1 MSELLLELFSEEIP
15 AMMQSK
21 AAYAYK
27 EIFTKYFASLNIEFK
42 DIEVHVGPRRL
53 CIYVNGLPSVIPSS
67 INEMKGPKTSAPEK
81 AIEGFCRSNNIS
93 KDDLEIKEI
102 KGADFY
108 FYTHKTEEQRTED
121 ILLDSISDPISEYV
135 WPKSMYWG
143 DYKIKWVRPLQNIL
157 CIFDGKII
165 PFEYGH
171 LKANNICYGHRF
183 MSPESANISSY
194 DEYKKHLE
202 SNFVVLKAEDRVNI
216 IKAEL
221 EKISKDKDLV
231 IKDDPYL
238 LEEVSGLIEY
248 PRVLVGRI
256 EEKFLS
262 VPSEVLISAM
272 RSHQKY
278 FSVFDKEG
286 NFAPYFIFVSN
297 IKSEKESLVISGN
310 EKVLSARL
318 ADALY
323 FYNQD
328 LKTTLTDKSERL
340 DKVIFHAK
348 LGSLRDKTQRLANLC
363 KFIDSDNESAAYAA
377 LICKS
382 DIVSEVVDEFPT
394 LQGVMGY
401 YYAIAESQDKNVAE
415 AIRDHYKPQGPN
427 DECPKEAGAVLALA
441 DKIDS
446 LCGLMLAGE
455 KPSGSKDPYALR
467 RQALGI
473 IRIILDNKFEID
485 LNALVVYSLGLY
497 KDQIDVPDEYK
508 NQILQF
514 LAERIKYFFKSEYS
528 PELVAATL
536 DITRE
541 SNILSFASKIN
552 VLSNFIE
559 SKNGEDLLQSYKR
572 ANNLL
577 GKDKPTGKVDESVFI
592 SNHEREL
599 FDCIKTNKENIE
611 IALGK
616 KDYKGSLELLA
627 SFHTPLSNFFENVLI
642 KDRNESI
649 AQNRMLLLEEIR
661 GVFDQIAKFDK
672 L

>member
-1 MSELLLELFSEEIP
+1 M
-15 AMMQSK
+15 
-21 AAYAYK
+21 
-27 EIFTKYFASLNIEFK
+27 
-42 DIEVHVGPRRL
+42 
-53 CIYVNGLPSVIPSS
+53 
-67 INEMKGPKTSAPEK
+67 
-81 AIEGFCRSNNIS
+81 
-93 KDDLEIKEI
+93 
-102 KGADFY
+102 
-108 FYTHKTEEQRTED
+108 
-121 ILLDSISDPISEYV
+121 
-135 WPKSMYWG
+135 
-143 DYKIKWVRPLQNIL
+143 
-157 CIFDGKII
+157 
-165 PFEYGH
+165 
-171 LKANNICYGHRF
+171 
-183 MSPESANISSY
+183 
-194 DEYKKHLE
+194 
-202 SNFVVLKAEDRVNI
+202 
-216 IKAEL
+216 
-221 EKISKDKDLV
+221 
-231 IKDDPYL
+231 
-238 LEEVSGLIEY
+238 EEVSGLVEY
-248 PRVLVGRI
+248 PRVLVGKI

-262 VPSEVLISAM
+262 VPSEVLVSAM

-297 IKSEKESLVISGN
+297 IKSEEESLVISGN

-328 LKTTLTDKSERL
+328 LKTTLKDKSERL

-363 KFIDSDNESAAYAA
+363 KFIDSDNEFAANAA
-377 LICKS
+377 LMCKS

-401 YYAIAESQDKNVAE
+401 YYAIAESQDAKVAE

-497 KDQIDVPDEYK
+497 KDQIDVPDECK

-514 LAERIKYFFKSEYS
+514 LAERIKYFFKSDYS

-536 DITRE
+536 DITSE
-541 SNILSFASKIN
+541 SIILSFAAKIH
-552 VLSNFIE
+552 VLSNFIG
-559 SKNGEDLLQSYKR
+559 SKNGDDLLQSYKR

-577 GKDKPTGKVDESVFI
+577 GKDKPVGKVDESVFI

-599 FDCIKTNKENIE
+599 FDCIKANKENIE
-611 IALGK
+611 IALDK
-616 KDYKGSLELLA
+616 KDYKGSFELLA
-627 SFHTPLSNFFENVLI
+627 SFHTPISNFFENVLI

>member
-21 AAYAYK
+21 AASAYK
-27 EIFTKYFASLNIEFK
+27 EIFTKYFVSLSIKFK
-42 DIEVHVGPRRL
+42 DIEVNVGPRRL
-53 CIYVNGLPSVIPSS
+53 CIYVNGLPSVIQASQ
-67 INEMKGPKTSAPEK
+67 NEIKGPKISAPDK
-81 AIEGFCRSNNIS
+81 AVEGFCRSNNINRD
-93 KDDLEIKEI
+93 KLEVKEI
-102 KGADFY
+102 NGADFY
-108 FYTHKTEEQRTED
+108 FYIKKTKEQRTED
-121 ILLDSISDPISEYV
+121 ILLNSLCDPISEYV
-135 WPKSMYWG
+135 WPKSMYWS

-157 CIFDGKII
+157 CIFDDRVVPLK
-165 PFEYGH
+165 FGH

-183 MSPESANISSY
+183 MSPGALSVSSY

-202 SNFVVLKAEDRVNI
+202 NNFVILKAEDR
-216 IKAEL
+216 IKLIKDEL
-221 EKISKDKDLV
+221 EKISKDKNLV

-238 LEEVSGLIEY
+238 LEEVSGLVEY
-248 PRVLVGRI
+248 PRVLIGKI
-256 EEKFLS
+256 DEKFLS
-262 VPSEVLISAM
+262 VPSEVLVSAM

-278 FSVFDKEG
+278 FSVFDKNG
-286 NFAPYFIFVSN
+286 NFAPHFVFVSN
-297 IKSEKESLVISGN
+297 IKSQEESLVISGN

-328 LKTTLTDKSERL
+328 LKTTLSDKLESL

-348 LGSLRDKTQRLANLC
+348 LGSLRDKTKRLRNIC
-363 KFIDSDNESAAYAA
+363 NFIDPDNKNAANAA

-394 LQGVMGY
+394 LQGSMGY
-401 YYAIAESQDKNVAE
+401 YYAISESQDQLVAE

-427 DECPKEAGAVLALA
+427 DECPKGAGAILALA

-473 IRIILDNKFEID
+473 IRIILENKLEIS
-485 LNALVVYSLGLY
+485 LSALVVYSLGLY
-497 KDQIDVPDEYK
+497 KDQIKVTDDCRD
-508 NQILQF
+508 QILQF
-514 LAERIKYFFKSEYS
+514 LAERIKFFFKSEYT

-536 DITRE
+536 DISRE
-541 SNILSFASKIN
+541 SNILRFASKIR
-552 VLSNFIE
+552 VLSNFIG
-559 SKNGEDLLQSYKR
+559 SKHGEDMLQSYKR
-572 ANNLL
+572 AHNLL
-577 GKDKPTGKVDESVFI
+577 GKEKPSGKVDESVFI
-592 SNHEREL
+592 SHHEREL
-599 FDCIKTNKENIE
+599 FDCIKANKENIG
-611 IALGK
+611 IALDK
-616 KDYKGSLELLA
+616 KDYQGSLELLA
-627 SFHTPLSNFFENVLI
+627 SFHNPISNFFENVLI
-642 KDRNESI
+642 KDKNESI

-661 GVFDQIAKFDK
+661 GVFNQIAKFDK

>member
-15 AMMQSK
+15 AMMQGR
-21 AAYAYK
+21 AASAYK
-27 EIFTKYFASLNIEFK
+27 EIFTKYFASLNIGFK
-42 DIEVHVGPRRL
+42 DIEIHVGPRRL

-108 FYTHKTEEQRTED
+108 FYTQKTEEQRTED
-121 ILLDSISDPISEYV
+121 ILLDTISNPISEYV

-143 DYKIKWVRPLQNIL
+143 DYQIKWVRPLQNIL

-171 LKANNICYGHRF
+171 IKANNVSFGHRF
-183 MSPESANISSY
+183 MSPAAANIPSY

-202 SNFVVLKAEDRVNI
+202 SNFVVLKAEDRVDI
-216 IKAEL
+216 INTEL
-221 EKISKDKDLV
+221 EKIAKDKDLV

-238 LEEVSGLIEY
+238 LEEVSGLVEY
-248 PRVLVGRI
+248 PRVLVGKI

-262 VPSEVLISAM
+262 VPSEILVSAM

-278 FSVFDKEG
+278 FSVFDKKG

-297 IKSEKESLVISGN
+297 IKSEEESLVISGN

-323 FYNQD
+323 FYTQD
-328 LKTTLTDKSERL
+328 LKTSLSDKSERL

-348 LGSLRDKTQRLANLC
+348 LGSLRDKTQRLARLC
-363 KFIDSDNESAAYAA
+363 KFIDSDNEFAAYAA

-401 YYAIAESQDKNVAE
+401 YYAIAESQDKGVAE

-427 DECPKEAGAVLALA
+427 DECPKGAGAVLALA
-441 DKIDS
+441 DKMDS

-497 KDQIDVPDEYK
+497 KDQIEVADDCK

-514 LAERIKYFFKSEYS
+514 LADRIKYFFKSEYS
-528 PELVAATL
+528 PDLVAATL
-536 DITRE
+536 DITKE

-552 VLSNFIE
+552 VLSNFIG

-577 GKDKPTGKVDESVFI
+577 GKDKPIGKVDESAFI

-599 FDCIKTNKENIE
+599 FDCIKANKENIE
-611 IALGK
+611 IALDK
-616 KDYKGSLELLA
+616 KDYKGSFELLA

-642 KDRNESI
+642 KDKNESI
-649 AQNRMLLLEEIR
+649 AQNRTLLLEEIR
-661 GVFDQIAKFDK
+661 RVFDQIAKFDK

>member
-21 AAYAYK
+21 ASSAYK
-27 EIFTKYFASLNIEFK
+27 EIFTKYFASLSIEFK

-67 INEMKGPKTSAPEK
+67 THEMKGPKTSAPEK

-93 KDDLEIKEI
+93 KDDLSVREI

-108 FYTHKTEEQRTED
+108 FYTQKTEEQRTED
-121 ILLDSISDPISEYV
+121 ILLDSLSDPISEYV

-143 DYKIKWVRPLQNIL
+143 DYKFKWVRPLKNIL
-157 CIFDGKII
+157 CIFNGKII

-171 LKANNICYGHRF
+171 LKANNVCHGHRF

-194 DEYKKHLE
+194 GEYKKHLE
-202 SNFVVLKAEDRVNI
+202 NNFVVLKAEDRVNI

-221 EKISKDKDLV
+221 EKISKDKNLI

-238 LEEVSGLIEY
+238 LEEVSGLVEY
-248 PRVLVGRI
+248 PRVLVGKI

-262 VPSEVLISAM
+262 VPSEVLVSAM

-278 FSVFDKEG
+278 FSVFDQEG

-297 IKSEKESLVISGN
+297 IKSDEESLVISGN

-323 FYNQD
+323 FYSQD
-328 LKTTLTDKSERL
+328 LKTTLKDKSERL

-363 KFIDSDNESAAYAA
+363 KFIDSDNEFAANAA

-401 YYAIAESQDKNVAE
+401 YYAVAESQDAKVAE

-497 KDQIDVPDEYK
+497 KDQVDVPDECK

-514 LAERIKYFFKSEYS
+514 LAERIKYFFKSDYS

-541 SNILSFASKIN
+541 SNILSFAAKIH
-552 VLSNFIE
+552 VLSNFI
-559 SKNGEDLLQSYKR
+559 G
-572 ANNLL
+572 
-577 GKDKPTGKVDESVFI
+577 
-592 SNHEREL
+592 
-599 FDCIKTNKENIE
+599 
-611 IALGK
+611 
-616 KDYKGSLELLA
+616 
-627 SFHTPLSNFFENVLI
+627 
-642 KDRNESI
+642 
-649 AQNRMLLLEEIR
+649 
-661 GVFDQIAKFDK
+661 
-672 L
+672 